1 MIIGETSER
10 TFSTT
15 SVYKTPTHNS
25 QSSARNNQN
34 KKWGRFELKLGEQRE
49 KFFSWRGVTS
59 LAGVIAPF
67 FGDKSPLRMARTSNS
82 TNPELART
90 ANSRLIRRRPSECR
104 LQAKEFYH
112 DKLVLCSLRES
123 DDEIL
128 RQNAADRDEF
138 EFDFFDDREEWEDI
152 SLAASEVSFEML
164 GDGEGNQSEEEGEEE
179 EEDGGRPRS
188 FKDALLHGLHD
199 TGRKELKICASA

>member
-1 MIIGETSER
+1 MG
-10 TFSTT
+10 FSTT

-34 KKWGRFELKLGEQRE
+34 KKWGRFELKL
-49 KFFSWRGVTS
+49 
-59 LAGVIAPF
+59 
-67 FGDKSPLRMARTSNS
+67 
-82 TNPELART
+82 
-90 ANSRLIRRRPSECR
+90 ECR

-164 GDGEGNQSEEEGEEE
+164 GDGEGNQSEEE

-199 TGRKELKICASA
+199 TGRKELKICAS